1 MVRKTPLAST
11 RREAGFS
18 LLELLV
24 TMAIIFVIA
33 SIAIPIYAAAM
44 TKSRKVALAADARSL
59 YSAFLRYDF
68 DNDLFPSTSSP
79 PARALNLT
87 TLDPL
92 VSGGYISTA
101 TPFVSKLQGGQLTAY
116 DSPNVGAADSQ
127 FWAVLTSNVDPSIVV
142 LVASTDQY
150 PGNPG
155 VWYDGVFYIV
165 GSSIVQVG

>member
-1 MVRKTPLAST
+1 MVRKTPLAPS

-24 TMAIIFVIA
+24 TMGIIFVIA

-44 TKSRKVALAADARSL
+44 TKSRKAALASDARSL

-68 DNDLFPSTSSP
+68 DNDVFPSTSTP
-79 PARALNLT
+79 PSRALNLT
-87 TLDPL
+87 TLNPL
-92 VSGGYISTA
+92 VSGGYLQSNM
-101 TPFVSKLQGGQLTAY
+101 PFVSKLQNDQITAY
-116 DSPNVGAADSQ
+116 DSPNVGGSDSQ
-127 FWAVLTSNVDPSIVV
+127 FWAVLTSKVDPGIVV

-155 VWYDGVFYIV
+155 VWYDGVYYVV
-165 GSSIVQVG
+165 GSSIIPVG